1 MCFSETWLNEN
12 DSDDSLDIEGFTII
26 RSDCTGESGKQNGG
40 GVCFYFNQ
48 LWANKNNI
56 HVKKQICNEDIELL
70 SVYVRPY
77 YLPREFTQVIF
88 TAVYIHPKAN
98 ATVAE
103 GILYDCLQD
112 QASDHP
118 DAVRLIMGDF
128 NHCNLK
134 STCPHLEQ
142 YVTCPTRQR
151 KTLDLCYGN
160 VKKAYKSTPLPSL
173 GESDHNNVLLTPSY
187 KPAYK
192 RTKPTFKTVRVWT
205 RETAEELKD
214 CFGSTD
220 WDLFVEANNNN
231 IDKISE
237 VVTDYINYCME
248 NIVPTKR
255 VKCFANN
262 KPWVTKGL
270 KTILNEKKTSI

>member
-1 MCFSETWLNEN
+1 M
-12 DSDDSLDIEGFTII
+12 
-26 RSDCTGESGKQNGG
+26 
-40 GVCFYFNQ
+40 
-48 LWANKNNI
+48 
-56 HVKKQICNEDIELL
+56 
-70 SVYVRPY
+70 
-77 YLPREFTQVIF
+77 PREFTQVIF
-88 TAVYIHPKAN
+88 TAGYIHPKTN

-103 GILYDCLQD
+103 GILCDCLQD

-118 DAVRLIMGDF
+118 DAVTLIMGDF

-134 STCPHLEQ
+134 TTCPHLEQ

-173 GESDHNNVLLTPSY
+173 GKSDHNNVLLTPSN

-192 RTKPTFKTVRVWT
+192 RTKPTFKSVWPGRPQKNLRLT
-205 RETAEELKD
+205 GT
-214 CFGSTD
+214 F
-220 WDLFVEANNNN
+220 FVEANNNN

-237 VVTDYINYCME
+237 VVTDYINYCTE

-270 KTILNEKKTSI
+270 KTILNEKKQAFKKLTALE